1 MKTPA
6 ARSFARTAL
15 DHYLAEA
22 GRHPVLSREEEREL
36 GLRWIEQK
44 DRAAF
49 DKLVRSN
56 LRFVIKVASAQRNRG
71 IPLEDLI
78 QEGNLGLIQAVEK
91 FDPRRG
97 VRLLTYALWWIRAYL
112 RKYIM
117 RQSSVVKFGTTR
129 AHRRMLSNLGR
140 AQRHLAR
147 HSGPDAA
154 ADPERIATL
163 LEVDAECVR
172 EVMWFRAMQD
182 VSLNA
187 PIGGDMDEVE
197 LQDRIPDP
205 SPLPDQRIEE
215 ADTSR
220 LASEEVGRALERLCE
235 RERTIISGRLL
246 CDDPMTLQDL
256 GERYGISRER
266 ARQIEQSARARLQR
280 VLSPAHRALE
290 GTPPPQLCEAA

>member
-1 MKTPA
+1 
-6 ARSFARTAL
+6 
-15 DHYLAEA
+15 
-22 GRHPVLSREEEREL
+22 
-36 GLRWIEQK
+36 
-44 DRAAF
+44 
-49 DKLVRSN
+49 
-56 LRFVIKVASAQRNRG
+56 
-71 IPLEDLI
+71 LI

-147 HSGPDAA
+147 HAGQEAA
-154 ADPERIATL
+154 ADPERIASL

-172 EVMWFRAMQD
+172 EVMWFRATQD

-187 PIGGDMDEVE
+187 PVHSDIEDVE

-205 SPLPDQRIEE
+205 NLLPDERIEE
-215 ADTSR
+215 ADTCR
-220 LASEEVGRALERLCE
+220 IACEEVGRALERLGE
-235 RERTIISGRLL
+235 RERTIITGRLL
-246 CDDPMTLQDL
+246 RDDPMTLQDL
-256 GERYGISRER
+256 GQRYGISRER
-266 ARQIEQSARARLQR
+266 ARQIEQTARARLR
-280 VLSPAHRALE
+280 RALSPARQSLE
-290 GTPPPQLCEAA
+290 GEASSPYSEAA